1 MLSGLV
7 HMNPAGKPPTDT
19 VRALF
24 WTPDGLSILDQRLLP
39 EQERI
44 EVFHDAQGVAE
55 AIRSMRIR
63 GAPAIG
69 IAAAFGV
76 VLAARECY
84 ARNPDNWRVDM
95 RREIRHLAASRPT
108 AVNLFWA
115 LDQMQLAF
123 DQTTGD
129 PEPVLLARAR
139 AIHAA
144 DIEAN
149 KTMGDLGGEILSDA
163 RGVLTHCNTG
173 SLATGGYGT
182 ALGVVRSGYRR
193 GLQRIY
199 ATETRPWNQGAR
211 LTLWELQRDRIPAT
225 LIADSAAATVM
236 KNGQVQWVIVGADRI
251 AANGDVA
258 NKIGTYSLAILARYH
273 HVRFMVVAPVST
285 IDPALQDGRDIRI
298 EERDQSEL
306 LPDFYRGDPC
316 AGAFNPVFDLTPAEL
331 VDVIVTERGAV
342 HRPEPAGIA
351 KLLAAA
357 SAD

>member
-1 MLSGLV
+1 
-7 HMNPAGKPPTDT
+7 MNPAGDPPDDT

-24 WTPDGLSILDQRLLP
+24 WTADGISILDQRLLP
-39 EQERI
+39 SEERF
-44 EVFHDAQGVAE
+44 EVFHDAGGVAE

-69 IAAAFGV
+69 IAAAFGF

-84 ARNPDNWRVDM
+84 ARNPGDWRVDILHDV
-95 RREIRHLAASRPT
+95 RCLAESRPT

-115 LDQMQLAF
+115 LDQMRQVF
-123 DQTTGD
+123 DRITGD

-149 KTMGDLGGEILSDA
+149 KKMGGLGSEILADA

-182 ALGVVRSGYRR
+182 ALGVIRSGYRK
-193 GLQRIY
+193 GLERIY

-225 LIADSAAATVM
+225 LIVDSAAATIM
-236 KNGQVQWVIVGADRI
+236 KNRQVQWVIVGADRI

-273 HVRFMVVAPVST
+273 DVRFMVVAPVST

-298 EERDQSEL
+298 EVRDPSEL
-306 LPDFYRGDPC
+306 LPDIYRGDPC
-316 AGAFNPVFDLTPAEL
+316 VGAWNPVFDVTPAKL
-331 VDVIVTERGAV
+331 VDVIVTERGAI
-342 HRPEPAGIA
+342 HNPDRAGVA
-351 KLLAAA
+351 RVLAARHLQRE
-357 SAD
+357 SY